1 MDAEFNQTLENLRQA
16 IEGNNNTH
24 TYYNTELLNTL
35 KQINIDLSAI
45 ENAIEILIRENEAR
59 NQLNTAEINRVT
71 TEKNAIE
78 SELANI
84 RGQLNGRTAESE
96 DLRIEQEKLKRDF
109 ENREGELTRQLSEL
123 QQELSE
129 NRTLNSQDKLNLNDE
144 ISKTK
149 AEIARLN
156 EEFTRENAELRSE
169 ISDKTEEIK
178 IIKESMNQLTGER
191 DATTSQLTAL
201 ASEKL
206 TLENSLRQSIDLMNE
221 ATQRINSFTTSEPPN
236 RQEIQHIKD
245 IISEIKNKLNLNP
258 STPRAQ
264 GETQLIINGQS
275 VTNKEIEDAFIE
287 LSLGEFNTWDPIFQA
302 YISSSDR
309 QTFINELDE
318 TKRAGLLENI
328 KENRLE
334 EVTGGKKGRKI
345 RKIGRRKTRKTKKIR
360 RRQRGGFHYSQNARR
375 RNITTTSSSKRSS
388 KRRTKR
394 TSSI

>member
-1 MDAEFNQTLENLRQA
+1 MDAEFNQTLEKLRQA

-24 TYYNTELLNTL
+24 TYYNNELLNTL

-45 ENAIEILIRENEAR
+45 ENAIENLIRENESR
-59 NQLNTAEINRVT
+59 NQVNTEEINRVT

-96 DLRIEQEKLKRDF
+96 DLRIEQEKLNRDF
-109 ENREGELTRQLSEL
+109 KNREGDLTRQLSEL

-129 NRTLNSQDKLNLNDE
+129 NRTLNSEEKLKLNDE

-156 EEFTRENAELRSE
+156 EEFTRENAELRE
-169 ISDKTEEIK
+169 QISDKTEEIK
-178 IIKESMNQLTGER
+178 NIKESMNQLTDER
-191 DATTSQLTAL
+191 DATTSQLTTL

-236 RQEIQHIKD
+236 KQEIQHIKD
-245 IISEIKNKLNLNP
+245 IISEIKNKLNLNQSMP
-258 STPRAQ
+258 GVSRAA
-264 GETQLIINGQS
+264 ELNINGQS
-275 VTNKEIEDAFIE
+275 VTYQEILDAFTE
-287 LSLGEFNTWDPIFQA
+287 LAATNLHDWDPIIQE
-302 YISSSDR
+302 YNSSSEPQKIIDKLSPTDKSQILEIVNR
-309 QTFINELDE
+309 F
-318 TKRAGLLENI
+318 AGGR
-328 KENRLE
+328 K
-334 EVTGGKKGRKI
+334 TRKI
-345 RKIGRRKTRKTKKIR
+345 RRKIGKRKTRKTKKKVAR
-360 RRQRGGFHYSQNARR
+360 KQRGGFHYSQNARR